1 MDNNL
6 KQYHLVNNAIGWLI
20 GIVACAVYILTAEAT
35 ASWWDCGEYI
45 ATAYKLQVGHP
56 PGAPTFQLI
65 GRLFSLFTDPY
76 HAAFAVNVMSAVASG
91 LGIMFLYWTI
101 TLLGKKLLKPEEI
114 SLCNTKTWAVFAAGV
129 VGALAY
135 TFTDTY
141 WFSAVEGEVYAM
153 SSFFT
158 AVVFWAILK
167 WEEQADDKYSLRWL
181 VLISFLVGIAIGVHL
196 LNLLT
201 IPAIV
206 YVVYFKKYP
215 KTTVKGFIVSGVISL
230 VILAAVLWGVIP
242 GIVNLSCDFDVFFV
256 NKLHMGF
263 NSGTVVFFALVAVF
277 VLWALWNNSNRKRP
291 GQTVNTVVLAV
302 LFVLLFAAKIG
313 AGSFSFG
320 FLVVMALLGVAA
332 YYIIKSKNRAVV
344 NTAVMSFLLL
354 VIGYS
359 TFFLLVIRANTNTP
373 LNENAP
379 KDAVAMRAYLGRE
392 QYGETPLMTG
402 PYYTAGNPVG
412 TENDYAKYIRTKDGE
427 GRDYY
432 KVASHAVKYK
442 YNEAHTGFFPRM
454 YSPDNN
460 RQHPL
465 YYRYWAG
472 DPEPGQKPSFGQN
485 MKFFHRYQMGWM
497 YWRYF
502 MWNFAGRQN
511 DIQGHHFD
519 DNTGLQGVHYPSV
532 NYTDGNWISGI
543 NYVDEAR
550 LGPQDN
556 LPDNLANNK
565 ARNRY
570 YMLPLLLGMLGLV
583 YHSVKNRKDA
593 FVTLIMF
600 FMTGLAIAIYLNMPP
615 RQPRERDYAFV
626 GSFYFFCIW
635 IGLGVYALYD
645 WLSTKMEKKER
656 SYYLYAALACIVLG
670 VALGRGWFIL
680 AMVGAVLL
688 IVSFVKLP
696 KVVAL
701 PVAFVLSM
709 GVPILLAAEN
719 WDDHD
724 RSQKT
729 AARDFAKNYLGNAD
743 PNSVLVTFG
752 DNDTFPLWYVQEV
765 EGWRTD
771 VRILNYTLSGMHWYV
786 EQLYN
791 KLYESDPLPFT
802 FSKELYGLGHEVF
815 VPDPNGPR
823 MEVTDALQRV
833 MKDRKR
839 YVRADRMGGD
849 SVVYLPTN
857 KFSITL
863 DKPKL
868 LANGIITAEQAET
881 MPDVINF
888 DINIRRGYLMR
899 NEMMMLDILGTNRFE
914 RHINIMNTGY
924 IRDVFPVVDNY
935 SMEDGMVSL
944 LVPYPV
950 SGERYQYTDR
960 TADYLLNGIRN
971 ADGTYT
977 PLAWGNLDK
986 DIYVDPVSKNMG
998 DVQRQMFFLVSY
1010 QMLAKG
1016 DTVGAKKAVELSDR
1030 YFPKANF
1037 PNDRYAIM
1045 KLYAYSHLGDQVRA
1059 YDVMCDIFEY
1069 YRQYM
1074 VYCKQFPS
1082 DKAQGVNR
1090 MLSDAYYVLYQISTI
1105 RKGPATMA
1113 DPFTHV
1119 AYQPLTEA
1127 GEIEFLAAAP
1137 EHEERLRRVDEFFNS
1152 AEFMNEVLPLVS
1164 SMRQ

>member
-1 MDNNL
+1 MDKTQ

-20 GIVACAVYILTAEAT
+20 GIIACAVYIMTAEAT

-45 ATAYKLQVGHP
+45 ATAYKVQVGHP
-56 PGAPTFQLI
+56 PGAPTFQIL

-101 TLLGKKLLKPEEI
+101 TLLGKKLLKPEE
-114 SLCNTKTWAVFAAGV
+114 LALNNTKVWAVFGAGI

-167 WEEQADDKYSLRWL
+167 WEEQADDSHSLRWL
-181 VLISFLVGIAIGVHL
+181 ILISFLVGMAIGVHL

-215 KTTVKGFIVSGVISL
+215 KTTFKGFIVSGLISV
-230 VILAAVLWGVIP
+230 VILAVVLWGVIP

-263 NSGTVVFFALVAVF
+263 NTGTIVFFLLVALFIV
-277 VLWALWNNSNRKRP
+277 WGIWNNSHFKRP
-291 GQTVNTVVLAV
+291 GKAVNIIVLA
-302 LFVLLFAAKIG
+302 LIFALMFFAKIG
-313 AGSFSFG
+313 AGTFSFG
-320 FLVVMALLGVAA
+320 FFVVLVALGVASWF
-332 YYIIKSKNRAVV
+332 IIKGRNRQVTNAAIMSLLMLVV
-344 NTAVMSFLLL
+344 
-354 VIGYS
+354 GYS
-359 TFFLLVIRANTNTP
+359 TFFILVIRANTNTP

-392 QYGETPLMTG
+392 QYGQTPLFSG
-402 PYYTAGNPVG
+402 PYYTAGNPNG
-412 TENDYAKYIRTKDGE
+412 SENDYAKYVRTTDSE

-432 KVASHAVKYK
+432 KVASYAQKYK
-442 YNEAHTGFFPRM
+442 YNEAHTGVFPRM
-454 YSPDNN
+454 YSNDNSSG
-460 RQHPL
+460 RQHPT

-472 DPEPGQKPSFGQN
+472 EPPVGQKPTFAQN
-485 MKFFHRYQMGWM
+485 MTFFHRYQMGWM

-519 DNTGLQGVHYPSV
+519 DNTGMQGVHYATI

-543 NYVDEAR
+543 DYVDEHR

-556 LPDNLANNK
+556 LPDVLANNK
-565 ARNRY
+565 ARNKY
-570 YMLPLLLGMLGLV
+570 YMLPLLLGMLGLI
-583 YHSVKNRKDA
+583 YHCIKNRKDA
-593 FVTLIMF
+593 FVVFIMF

-626 GSFYFFCIW
+626 GSFYFFAIW

-645 WLSTKMEKKER
+645 WLTTKFEKKER
-656 SYYLYAALACIVLG
+656 NYYLIAGAACVL
-670 VALGRGWFIL
+670 LGLVFNGAAFIL
-680 AMVGAVLL
+680 TLIGAVLL
-688 IVSFVKLP
+688 VVGLVRLP
-696 KVVAL
+696 RAVAL

-709 GVPILLAAEN
+709 SVPVILCAEN

-729 AARDFAKNYLGNAD
+729 AARDFAKNYLGLTDKNG
-743 PNSVLVTFG
+743 VVITFG
-752 DNDTFPLWYVQEV
+752 DNDTFPLWYIQEV

-771 VRILNYTLSGMHWYV
+771 VRIYNYTLSGMHWYI

-802 FSKELYGLGHEVF
+802 LPKDMYGLGHEIF
-815 VPDPNGPR
+815 VYNPDGAR
-823 MEVTDALQRV
+823 MEVTEALQMVANNRNQF
-833 MKDRKR
+833 
-839 YVRADRMGGD
+839 VRAERGD

-857 KFSITL
+857 KFKITL

-868 LANGIITAEQAET
+868 VANGIITAAQADT
-881 MPDVINF
+881 IPDVIAF
-888 DINIRRGYLMR
+888 DVNIPRRGYLMR
-899 NEMMMLDILGTNRFE
+899 NEMAMLDFLGTNKFE
-914 RHINIMNTGY
+914 RSVSIMNVSY
-924 IRDVFPVVDNY
+924 IREVFPVVDRY
-935 SMEDGMVSL
+935 SIDDGMLSM

-950 SGERYQYTDR
+950 DGGQFRYTDR
-960 TADYLLNGIRN
+960 TADYLINGIKGD
-971 ADGTYT
+971 DGNYT
-977 PLAWGNLDK
+977 PLQWGNLDK
-986 DIYVDPVSKNMG
+986 DIYVDPISKNMG
-998 DVQRQMFFLVSY
+998 DVQRQTFILLSNQLLME
-1010 QMLAKG
+1010 G
-1016 DTVGAKKAVELSDR
+1016 DTAAAVKALEIR
-1030 YFPKANF
+1030 EKAFPESNF
-1037 PNDRYAIM
+1037 PNDRFAIM
-1045 KLYAYSHLGDQVRA
+1045 MVYAYSHVGDQVKA
-1059 YDVMCDIFEY
+1059 FDILCDVFEY
-1069 YRQYM
+1069 YQQQLAYF
-1074 VYCKQFPS
+1074 KQFPS
-1082 DKAQGVNR
+1082 DKAYGVER
-1090 MLSDAYYVLYQISTI
+1090 QIADASYFLYQVVSLRNFNLMRNPFDNRPEVALT
-1105 RKGPATMA
+1105 KEGA
-1113 DPFTHV
+1113 DAF
-1119 AYQPLTEA
+1119 
-1127 GEIEFLAAAP
+1127 AAASP
-1137 EHEERLRRVDEFFNS
+1137 ENAARLKAIDDFAQSPVYL
-1152 AEFMNEVLPLVS
+1152 NEVMPLIS
-1164 SMRQ
+1164 SMR